1 MIQKFRATRE
11 CVIPIDCQ
19 SDPYAFEALLTD
31 NSIQYD
37 ARPFAA
43 VCCRWEYRSAV
54 IRRSE

>member
-31 NSIQYD
+31 NSIQ
-37 ARPFAA
+37 
-43 VCCRWEYRSAV
+43 
-54 IRRSE
+54 